1 MTPTTTMTMTMTPT
15 PTMTTTRL
23 VTVRAF
29 VDHHGYL
36 RVEVHPCYPTE
47 RARRATPSER
57 AESRA
62 ASEEGWIEAQ
72 ISARTLARL
81 EAQAEG

>member
-1 MTPTTTMTMTMTPT
+1 
-15 PTMTTTRL
+15 MTTTRL
-23 VTVRAF
+23 VTVRAY
-29 VDHHGYL
+29 VDYHGDL
-36 RVEVHPCYPTE
+36 RVEVHPCYPSE

-62 ASEEGWIEAQ
+62 ASEEGWIETT

-81 EAQAEG
+81 ESRSEG